1 MRSRSIWRPPR
12 PVYPCCS
19 PVEMAV
25 TAFAVPGGS
34 PQHGAPAGTRPG
46 RERGREVRAGGRV
59 GHIAGRQ
66 SRRVEGRWH

>member
-1 MRSRSIWRPPR
+1 
-12 PVYPCCS
+12 
-19 PVEMAV
+19 MAV